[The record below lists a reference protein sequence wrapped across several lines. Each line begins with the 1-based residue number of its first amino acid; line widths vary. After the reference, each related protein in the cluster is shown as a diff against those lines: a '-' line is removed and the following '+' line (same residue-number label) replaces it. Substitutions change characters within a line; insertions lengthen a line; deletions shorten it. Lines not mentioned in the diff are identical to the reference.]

1 MLLRIADFLFV
12 LRPLI
17 LIPAWSFYALGAHGG
32 RRPVLATVLAAP
44 GFWCLTAVLACAY
57 VVNQIFDR
65 ESDLMND
72 KGHYLTRGIFG
83 APTMVAIAFVCLMG
97 ASFLFQRVEHAQRAP
112 LVAALVLALVYSL
125 PPLRLCA
132 RPWLDLAANAIG
144 YGGLAFVAGRTGAG
158 GDLVVAGRDA
168 APWILLVGATFLHT
182 TILDAD
188 GDRAAGKRTTA
199 VAIGVIPSARLALAL
214 VAASVGVTMF
224 AYVRGWNQSALAVAV
239 TIASLASFSVAYAAL
254 RRIRTEG
261 LSERTALRARASS
274 AAVQVATAL
283 VALAAILRDP
293 ILILLVIPMVVAA
306 RAYYRARFGVSYPG
320 RA

>member
-17 LIPAWSFYALGAHGG
+17 LVPAWSFYALGAHSG

-44 GFWCLTAVLACAY
+44 GFWCLTTVLACAY
-57 VVNQIFDR
+57 VINQIFDQD
-65 ESDLMND
+65 SDRMND
-72 KGHYLTRGIFG
+72 KGQYLTRGIFG
-83 APTMVAIAFVCLMG
+83 VPTMVAIALVCFVG
-97 ASFLFQRVEHAQRAP
+97 ASLLFQRVETAQRGP

-158 GDLVVAGRDA
+158 GDMFTAFRDA
-168 APWILLVGATFLHT
+168 TPWIFLVGATFLHT

-188 GDRAAGKRTTA
+188 GDLAAGKRTTT
-199 VAIGVIPSARLALAL
+199 VAIGVIRSAEIA
-214 VAASVGVTMF
+214 V
-224 AYVRGWNQSALAVAV
+224 ALAVAALLCAVLSHARGWSPHVAPIAV
-239 TIASLASFSVAYAAL
+239 TAVALASFLTAWAAM
-254 RRIRTEG
+254 RHMRTFG
-261 LSERTALRARASS
+261 LSERTAARARASS
-274 AAVQVATAL
+274 AAVQVATSL
-283 VALAAILRDP
+283 VALAAIWRDP
-293 ILILLVIPMVVAA
+293 IFILLLVPMVMAA
-306 RAYYRARFGVSYPG
+306 RVYYRARFGLSYPG